1 MGPTQLKQAIYCHV
15 SPSDESPKTQLL
27 LLEVSLLLNGSGR
40 WTRRKVSLTQAKA
53 QTSTPPLPMH
63 EWLQH
68 TRRIRNLCGQRQR
81 TLCGGGLRDETA
93 SSLASGCLRG
103 GTRPHANVASDNSP
117 SMAAID
123 DAGCLSDERGII
135 MIDDRIAPETASLPR
150 MTRILLHSRAR
161 QADWRALGSP
171 ERPNLGRKVERP
183 AVYHTETQPSQSH
196 QRPSRSGPA
205 QSCPQ
210 RSRPSITA
218 MNPVGI
224 PHSRWVAADTLLFQ
238 TAPPRDPRR
247 ILPTTARRRVR
258 NAARAPPAH
267 SSTLPLL
274 VASPQSRAQG

>member
-1 MGPTQLKQAIYCHV
+1 VSTSRARQRPTHDISAPGWRAVRAAASKIEWMRPTQLKQAIYCHV

-81 TLCGGGLRDETA
+81 TLCGGGLRVETA

-123 DAGCLSDERGII
+123 AGCLSDERGII
-135 MIDDRIAPETASLPR
+135 MIDDGQPAEDDTNTTAVAPDRRTGERWARRKGPTWEGKYCRKARSLP
-150 MTRILLHSRAR
+150 H
-161 QADWRALGSP
+161 G
-171 ERPNLGRKVERP
+171 
-183 AVYHTETQPSQSH
+183 
-196 QRPSRSGPA
+196 
-205 QSCPQ
+205 
-210 RSRPSITA
+210 
-218 MNPVGI
+218 
-224 PHSRWVAADTLLFQ
+224 
-238 TAPPRDPRR
+238 
-247 ILPTTARRRVR
+247 
-258 NAARAPPAH
+258 NAA
-267 SSTLPLL
+267 
-274 VASPQSRAQG
+274 